1 MYVDTYVY
9 MYVHSYIHICRY
21 GTIKEIE
28 GKTRDS
34 VSADVATL
42 ASNGDIS
49 VTDALSHENICTGAS
64 STLVQVR
71 KYLQGL
77 RVHPHILL
85 TMDALYEG
93 TLIPSR
99 ER

>member
-1 MYVDTYVY
+1 MQMWYD
-9 MYVHSYIHICRY
+9 HE
-21 GTIKEIE
+21 EIE

-42 ASNGDIS
+42 ASNDDIS
-49 VTDALSHENICTGAS
+49 VADALSHENICTGAS

-71 KYLQGL
+71 EYLRGI

-85 TMDALYEG
+85 TMDALYERCYVD
-93 TLIPSR
+93 TTTR